1 MGRRWI
7 GGVFGNTISSTI
19 ASNNASGVFSMGQ
32 QYYIKQEG
40 GWIPV
45 ALGNAG
51 NPASSAEQLR
61 LAGTTTNGIYYIN
74 TPDGG
79 LQQVYCM
86 FSSGSDQGGDYG
98 WMLIGRYATQ
108 AGTTVTNTLSSVT
121 GLTDTSQNGTS
132 YWSADFGTFTPTEV
146 RMFGSTNMTD
156 PMSNRTIDWIYG
168 IPNAGATNLI
178 KWISGDNTDYTST
191 SQVAFGNVSSG
202 PKQGMNCSNARDG
215 RGRWTNASYTYHRVA
230 DPSASNVYIP
240 NGFRSPTSNMWYYH
254 SSGDAK
260 WSVIHTGD
268 NSGQDTSSTSLFG
281 YDDNQGPAM
290 YDSYP
295 STTAQDSSNN
305 AIPSAVFVF
314 VR

>member
-19 ASNNASGVFSMGQ
+19 ASNSTSGVFSMGQ

-40 GWIPV
+40 GWIPG
-45 ALGNAG
+45 ALGTIG

-61 LAGTTTNGIYYIN
+61 LAGTTTNGSYYIN

-121 GLTDTSQNGTS
+121 GLTDISQNGTS
-132 YWSADFGTFTPTEV
+132 YWSADFGTFTPT
-146 RMFGSTNMTD
+146 D
-156 PMSNRTIDWIYG
+156 D
-168 IPNAGATNLI
+168 
-178 KWISGDNTDYTST
+178 
-191 SQVAFGNVSSG
+191 
-202 PKQGMNCSNARDG
+202 

-281 YDDNQGPAM
+281 YDDTQGPAM

-295 STTAQDSSNN
+295 STTGQDSSNN